1 MPVDPNV
8 PMLAFIGR
16 LDPQKGADILLEAM
30 SSLLVRQNVQ
40 LVCLGT
46 GNKDLEVRGC
56 GGFAKKVCECALLC
70 SWCASAQ
77 AARI

>member
-1 MPVDPNV
+1 MDPSI

-30 SSLLVRQNVQ
+30 SMLLSRQQVQ

-46 GNKDLEVRGC
+46 GNKDLEVRE
-56 GGFAKKVCECALLC
+56 AIVCFIV
-70 SWCASAQ
+70 WW
-77 AARI
+77 